1 MSIIENNILNL
12 LLAGKKAEAVRLY
25 QTHAAVDFG
34 AAKDYVDNLCDGQVE
49 NTLNDDLNTKLIT
62 LCKQNNKILAIKLF
76 AETKKVDL
84 KTAFEYI
91 NSLQQKQGIPNINS
105 KPTSLWGSF
114 FYVMFKHSIFYRPL
128 SSIWNFFKNRKT
140 KNW

>member
-1 MSIIENNILNL
+1 M
-12 LLAGKKAEAVRLY
+12 
-25 QTHAAVDFG
+25 T
-34 AAKDYVDNLCDGQVE
+34 KDYVDNLCDGQVE

-91 NSLQQKQGIPNINS
+91 NGLQQKHGIPNINS
-105 KPTSLWGSF
+105 KREGFWVYF
-114 FYVMFKHSIFYRPL
+114 FSVTFKHSIFYRPF
-128 SSIWNFFKNRKT
+128 SSIWNFFSDRKT